1 MYNSIPSLTVEFL
14 TVLHEFVFIT
24 NLFLTKLYMLSI
36 NNLRKGYTMTKYSD
50 LFM

>member
-1 MYNSIPSLTVEFL
+1 MYNSIPSLTVEFF
-14 TVLHEFVFIT
+14 TVLHEFVIT
-24 NLFLTKLYMLSI
+24 ILFLTKLYMLSI